1 MKKIILLIISLILG
15 IVTIIPYFAGIEA
28 SRQFGYFN
36 QTFYPTNNLKLLD
49 STYQRGWFHSVAQS
63 RFETSEQ
70 NQVADNKANFVF
82 LHEIEHG
89 FVPIQPTV
97 VHSRLYLAQDFQ
109 ASPSREMFDHDV
121 LLEVQTKVEM
131 NGDNLSTLRTPAL
144 TIEDDGASLQW
155 QGLQGSIE
163 VKQNVA
169 TVQAEI
175 YTPQIQLDTDQGQIV
190 IQDITFN
197 ADMQSANNNVM
208 QGEGHLN
215 IANAQIISKQVPQ
228 VKLEGIELVG
238 SHNVVNEYLTFVL
251 KTGLQQMQVGVDHYG
266 PGYGDIELR
275 HWHLPTLTHI
285 KNTLAERRY
294 QGMTLTQRINAA
306 KFQLMPLGLK
316 FLNKS
321 PELALTRLNI
331 NTQEGELQARL
342 RVKMEPF
349 EGGIFLL
356 FNPTLLLNAL
366 NAQLEIF
373 LPQSLL
379 DNSSLAPETIRAYL
393 KMWVKKGF
401 LVASNEEP
409 GYYHSQMQLSNG
421 ILQVNGQQLPITNVF
436 R

>member
-1 MKKIILLIISLILG
+1 MKKIIIISLILG
-15 IVTIIPYFAGIEA
+15 VVTIIPYFAGIETE
-28 SRQFGYFN
+28 RQFGYFN
-36 QTFYPTNNLKLLD
+36 QTFYPTNHLKLLD

-63 RFETSEQ
+63 RFETSKQ
-70 NQVADNKANFVF
+70 NQVADNKANFIF
-82 LHEIEHG
+82 LHEIDHG
-89 FVPIQPTV
+89 IVPIQATV
-97 VHSRLYLAQDFQ
+97 VYSRLYLAEDFN
-109 ASPSREMFDHDV
+109 ALPSREMFDNDV
-121 LLEVQTKVEM
+121 LLEVQTKVQM

-144 TIEDDGASLQW
+144 TIKDDGTSLQW
-155 QGLQGSIE
+155 QGLQGSIQ

-197 ADMQSANNNVM
+197 ADMQSANNN
-208 QGEGHLN
+208 QGKGRLS
-215 IANAQIISKQVPQ
+215 IANTQIISKQVPQ

-238 SHNVVNEYLTFVL
+238 SHNIVSEYLTFAL
-251 KTGLQQMQVGVDHYG
+251 KTDLQQIQVGVDRYG

-285 KNTLAERRY
+285 KNTLAGIHY
-294 QGMTLTQRINAA
+294 QGGIIQKTNAA

-321 PELALTRLNI
+321 PEFALTRLNL
-331 NTQEGELQARL
+331 NTSEGELQGKL

-349 EGGIFLL
+349 EGGIFVL

-366 NAQLEIF
+366 NVQLEIF

-379 DNSSLAPETIRAYL
+379 DNLSLASDTIRPYL
-393 KMWVKKGF
+393 KMWIRKGI
-401 LVASNEEP
+401 LVLSNEEP
-409 GYYHSQMQLSNG
+409 GYYHSQMQLSDG
-421 ILQVNGQQLPITNVF
+421 VLQVNGQQMPIANVF